1 MGELVPGDDGFD
13 VEEVGPWAKDKIAS
27 LCRYIT
33 ISSAARRK
41 WLGPGKAGAT
51 YVELFCGPGRSKIRR
66 RNEFIDGSCVAAW
79 NESVRAGAPFSSVFV
94 ADADSNRRELA
105 VERLMHAGAPV
116 VSVEGDAVTAAR
128 TIRGLMRPSSLHFV
142 FVDPYNLGAFKFE
155 VMETFAGLSY
165 VDMLVHISKMDIQ
178 RNTGMN
184 IRAQRAAFD
193 DFAPGWRS
201 SVDLS
206 QRHPTVRREMFN
218 FWRRK
223 VAMLGISAST
233 DMELITNEGGQHLY
247 WLTLLAK
254 HDLALRFWK
263 AAANK
268 TGRHELKL

>member
-1 MGELVPGDDGFD
+1 MGELVRGDDGLD
-13 VEEVGPWAKDKIAS
+13 VEEVGPWARDKIAS
-27 LCRYIT
+27 LCRYIS
-33 ISSAARRK
+33 ISRAVRRK

-51 YVELFCGPGRSKIRR
+51 YVELFCGPGRSKVRR
-66 RNEFIDGSCVAAW
+66 KDQFIEGSCVAAW
-79 NESVRAGAPFSSVFV
+79 KESVRAGAPFSSVFV
-94 ADADSNRRELA
+94 ADADDNRRKLA
-105 VERLMHAGAPV
+105 VARLQHAGAPV
-116 VSVEGDAVTAAR
+116 IEVEGDAVTAAR
-128 TIRGLMRPSSLHFV
+128 TIRALMSPSSLHFV

-165 VDMLVHISKMDIQ
+165 IDMLVHISKMDIQ

-201 SVDLS
+201 AVDMA
-206 QRHPTVRREMFN
+206 QRHPTVRRQMFE

-223 VAMLGISAST
+223 VSTLGISPSA

-254 HDLALRFWK
+254 HELALRFWK

-268 TGRHELKL
+268 TGQQEMKL